1 MFYITNDRTMTAEE
15 VVFSANDRCDQENL
29 IAQLKS
35 NVKDMQRK
43 CGSAHRVRVRTKR
56 RTQIRLIAS
65 SFPGDNPN
73 WDVAAA

>member
-1 MFYITNDRTMTAEE
+1 MR
-15 VVFSANDRCDQENL
+15 L
-29 IAQLKS
+29 GPP

-56 RTQIRLIAS
+56 RTQTRLIAT